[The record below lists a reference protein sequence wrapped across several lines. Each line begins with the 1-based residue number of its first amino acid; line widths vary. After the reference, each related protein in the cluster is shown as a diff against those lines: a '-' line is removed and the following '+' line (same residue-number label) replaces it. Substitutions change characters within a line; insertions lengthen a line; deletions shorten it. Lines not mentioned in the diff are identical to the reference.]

1 MSEKL
6 ELFID
11 GQFIQS
17 ETENWIEVLNPATQE
32 VLCEAP
38 CATESEIE
46 NAISS
51 AQAAFL
57 TWRET
62 PPPERSRIMMRYQEL
77 LKQNQDKIAEI
88 LSKEN
93 GKTFEDA
100 KGDVWRGIEVVEQAA
115 NITPLLM
122 GETVENVAK
131 EIDSYSYLQ
140 SLGVCLGITPFNFPA
155 MIPLW
160 MFPMAIACG
169 NTFIL
174 KPSEQD
180 PMTSNRLAELFVEAG
195 APPNLLQVIHGAKEQ
210 VDKLIKH
217 PDIKAISFV
226 GSVPVGQYIY
236 KTGTENLKRV
246 QSFAGAKNHMVVMP
260 DANKNKTIDSLV
272 GSSVGAA
279 GQRCMAISV
288 AVFVGSSREWIEELK
303 KEMELVMPGPWDSE
317 ESGFGP
323 VISSQAKERIIG
335 LIEKG
340 KTEAHCL
347 IDGSQCSVEGY
358 PEGNWVG
365 PTLFSKVK
373 TDSEIYRTEIFGP
386 VLLCIEVDTLDEAI
400 ELINKNPYGNGTSIF
415 TASGRS
421 ARKFRHEIEV
431 GQVGINVPIP
441 VPLPFFS
448 FTGWKQSF
456 YGDLHA
462 YGKQAVR
469 FYTETKTVT
478 ERWFDE
484 DEESSKNLT
493 INLE

>member
-11 GQFIQS
+11 GEFIQS
-17 ETENWIEVLNPATQE
+17 ETENWIQVLNPATQE

-122 GETVENVAK
+122 GETVENVAR

-195 APPNLLQVIHGAKEQ
+195 APPNILQVIHGAREQ

-288 AVFVGSSREWIEELK
+288 AVFVGSSKEWIEELK

-373 TDSEIYRTEIFGP
+373 TDSEIYKTEIFGP
-386 VLLCIEVDTLDEAI
+386 VLLCMEVDTLDEAI

>member
-1 MSEKL
+1 MSDKL

-11 GQFIQS
+11 GEFIQS
-17 ETENWIEVLNPATQE
+17 ETENWIQVLNPATQE

-122 GETVENVAK
+122 GETVENVAR

-195 APPNLLQVIHGAKEQ
+195 APPNLLQVIHGAREQ

-260 DANKNKTIDSLV
+260 DASKNKTIDSLV

-288 AVFVGSSREWIEELK
+288 AVFVGSSKEWIEELK

-373 TDSEIYRTEIFGP
+373 TDSEIYKTEIFGP
-386 VLLCIEVDTLDEAI
+386 VLLCMEVDTLDEAI

>member
-11 GQFIQS
+11 GEFIQS
-17 ETENWIEVLNPATQE
+17 KTENWIEVLNPATQE

-122 GETVENVAK
+122 GETVENVAR

-195 APPNLLQVIHGAKEQ
+195 ASPNLLQVIHGAKEQ

-288 AVFVGSSREWIEELK
+288 AVFVGSSKEWIEELK

-340 KTEAHCL
+340 KNEAHCL